1 MDKTLHDLGRILL
14 NAVPTFLIVGFLIL
28 YLRSMFFAPIA
39 KILQRRYDET
49 EGARAAAEESMR
61 QAELRVAEYEEKLR
75 AARNELYAEQ
85 EKAFRQ
91 LEQENARN
99 LEAAKREA
107 EAQILRA
114 RAQLQEQVDESR
126 RTLEAQTSELA
137 DRIVS
142 RVFEGRAA

>member
-114 RAQLQEQVDESR
+114 RAHLQEQVDESR